1 MSFAAFL
8 LAPFAMLLPVAS
20 AAGPSQDARAAVSQ
34 VADAAAEPARLT
46 PPPAVP
52 APVGLDGAESA
63 IFQLIAH
70 GFRAD
75 MENQVRIE
83 QRITIRIAPRQSQV
97 QPSMLMDLPREAPA
111 MPRFTERNMGK
122 CLPVSGIAGVQVT
135 GDNRMILYMRDQR
148 IVSAALERACSARDF
163 YSGFYVDRNTDGQLC
178 VNRDTLQS
186 RSGAQCK
193 LSRIRQL
200 VESGN

>member
-8 LAPFAMLLPVAS
+8 LAPLAILLPAAN
-20 AAGPSQDARAAVSQ
+20 AAGPAQAAVWPVPES
-34 VADAAAEPARLT
+34 AAEPSRLT
-46 PPPAVP
+46 PPPEVP
-52 APVGLDGAESA
+52 APVGLDGADSLM
-63 IFQLIAH
+63 FQLIAQ

-75 MENQVRIE
+75 IENQVRIE
-83 QRITIRIAPRQSQV
+83 QRITIRIAPRPSPV
-97 QPSMLMDLPREAPA
+97 QPSMLMDLPREAPT

-163 YSGFYVDRNTDGQLC
+163 YSGFYVERSADGQLC
-178 VNRDTLQS
+178 VNRDTLQA